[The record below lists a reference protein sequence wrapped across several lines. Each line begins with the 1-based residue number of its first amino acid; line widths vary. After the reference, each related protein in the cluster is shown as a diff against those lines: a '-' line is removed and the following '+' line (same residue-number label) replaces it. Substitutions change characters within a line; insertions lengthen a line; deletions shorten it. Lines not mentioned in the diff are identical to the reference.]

1 LERKNNLDIKEIQK
15 VLPQRPSFFF
25 IGRVLEF
32 DSRKNKLTCVKNV
45 TFNDYF
51 FKGHFPGKPVMPEVI
66 ILESMAQASV
76 ILFALIKP
84 EVAQKKP
91 SYYFG
96 KSEVR
101 FLKPVKVGDRL
112 YIDCILR
119 VSL

>member
-1 LERKNNLDIKEIQK
+1 
-15 VLPQRPSFFF
+15 
-25 IGRVLEF
+25 
-32 DSRKNKLTCVKNV
+32 
-45 TFNDYF
+45 
-51 FKGHFPGKPVMPEVI
+51 MPEVI

-91 SYYFG
+91 TYYFG

-112 YIDCILR
+112 YLE
-119 VSL
+119 VESLKMLSSAGMVKAIAKVKDEVVASAQLSFGVKINKDE